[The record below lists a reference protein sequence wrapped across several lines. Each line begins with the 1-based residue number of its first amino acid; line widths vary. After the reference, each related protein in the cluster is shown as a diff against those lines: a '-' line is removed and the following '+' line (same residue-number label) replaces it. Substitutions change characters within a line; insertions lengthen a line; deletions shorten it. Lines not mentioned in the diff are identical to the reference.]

1 MGNWPLE
8 KWGRLIDKM
17 PEVILTRAE
26 IGSGLRELRKK
37 YGCTDREFRDD
48 PSARNRVSDEDEFEW
63 EAFLA
68 HSDALR
74 QYEEEL
80 HRRYLSQGVSTSKA
94 VADKDEVAEQLAA

>member
-1 MGNWPLE
+1 
-8 KWGRLIDKM
+8 
-17 PEVILTRAE
+17 
-26 IGSGLRELRKK
+26 
-37 YGCTDREFRDD
+37 
-48 PSARNRVSDEDEFEW
+48 VSDEDEFEW